1 MIALERVTLRPG
13 ATVSPSAADA
23 GAMPA
28 SPAAVVAAPRKSWR
42 SAQGV
47 AAAALIAAVPLA
59 HAASPDDRVA
69 PPAIQIALA
78 PEPLDN
84 LGNLGNSDRGDSV
97 AAFPVFSKVEGLK
110 ANPYDAM
117 LKGESHAAGPRVA
130 ARPAHTDGSRPA
142 RPRIVRKPR
151 AGDAGFEK
159 VSDLKANPYD

>member
-13 ATVSPSAADA
+13 AK
-23 GAMPA
+23 PA
-28 SPAAVVAAPRKSWR
+28 SPAVVAAPRKSWR

-97 AAFPVFSKVEGLK
+97 AAFPDFSKVEGLK

-117 LKGESHAAGPRVA
+117 LKVESHTSGPRVA
-130 ARPAHTDGSRPA
+130 ARPAHTNDGSRPA

-151 AGDAGFEK
+151 AGDASFEK